1 VDALLASH
9 PHARAVLGA
18 GLPPAGSPSHAYLFH
33 GPAGA
38 GKRAAARAFAG
49 ALLADGAADPAG
61 AARRAEEGVHPD
73 LTWVRPTG
81 AAEMLVADVEEPVV
95 AAVNRT
101 PFEATRRVFVI
112 ERAETMND
120 ATANRLL
127 KTLEEPP
134 RFAHLVLLS
143 DRPGDMLPTIVS
155 RCQLVRFEAPSPDVL
170 AARLDRH
177 GIPPE
182 TARAAARLAL
192 GDGERALAL
201 ALGEG
206 PALRAAAEAYA
217 RAALH
222 GTTASRPWTSLLKTA
237 GAAGDAAAAE
247 TEAALVARL
256 ELLPAKEQARAKR
269 EAGEQ
274 GRRVQRRARTA
285 ALDSAL
291 QLAGLWLRDV
301 ACVVDG
307 APGLVH
313 ATDRLEALQADAEPF
328 PTAHALRDAVGFV
341 DETRTALRLVNATE
355 ELALE
360 ALAYRVERR
369 LRAAAAA

>member
-1 VDALLASH
+1 
-9 PHARAVLGA
+9 
-18 GLPPAGSPSHAYLFH
+18 
-33 GPAGA
+33 
-38 GKRAAARAFAG
+38 
-49 ALLADGAADPAG
+49 
-61 AARRAEEGVHPD
+61 
-73 LTWVRPTG
+73 
-81 AAEMLVADVEEPVV
+81 
-95 AAVNRT
+95 
-101 PFEATRRVFVI
+101 
-112 ERAETMND
+112 MND

-143 DRPGDMLPTIVS
+143 DRLGDVLPTIVS
-155 RCQLVRFEAPSPDVL
+155 RCQLVRFEAPSPDAL
-170 AARLDRH
+170 AAQLDRH
-177 GIPPE
+177 GIPPH
-182 TARAAARLAL
+182 TAQAAARLAL
-192 GDGERALAL
+192 GDGRRALAL

-206 PALRAAAEAYA
+206 PALRAAAEAFA

-222 GTTASRPWTSLLKTA
+222 GTTASRPWAPLLKTA

-247 TEAALVARL
+247 TEAELVARL

-307 APGLVH
+307 APDLVH
-313 ATDRLEALQADAEPF
+313 ATDRLAALEEDAEPF
-328 PTAHALRDAVGFV
+328 STAHALRDAVGYV

-369 LRAAAAA
+369 LRAAAA

>member
-1 VDALLASH
+1 MV
-9 PHARAVLGA
+9 
-18 GLPPAGSPSHAYLFH
+18 
-33 GPAGA
+33 
-38 GKRAAARAFAG
+38 
-49 ALLADGAADPAG
+49 
-61 AARRAEEGVHPD
+61 
-73 LTWVRPTG
+73 
-81 AAEMLVADVEEPVV
+81 VADVEEPVV
-95 AAVNRT
+95 AAANRT

-120 ATANRLL
+120 AAANRML

-143 DRPGDMLPTIVS
+143 DRPADLLPTIVS
-155 RCQLVRFEAPSPDVL
+155 RCQLVRFEAPSPEVL

-182 TARAAARLAL
+182 TARAAAR
-192 GDGERALAL
+192 L

-222 GTTASRPWTSLLKTA
+222 GTTASRPWASLLKTA

-274 GRRVQRRARTA
+274 GRRVQRRARTR

-307 APGLVH
+307 APDLVH

-328 PTAHALRDAVGFV
+328 PTAHALREAVGFV